1 MTLDLMHLLGFQG
14 EVDRA
19 RADMWQ
25 RVYLEAV
32 KARTGTRQPYAT
44 AEAQPSRVPASLGGM

>member
-1 MTLDLMHLLGFQG
+1 MHLLGFQG

-32 KARTGTRQPYAT
+32 KARTGTRQPYVT